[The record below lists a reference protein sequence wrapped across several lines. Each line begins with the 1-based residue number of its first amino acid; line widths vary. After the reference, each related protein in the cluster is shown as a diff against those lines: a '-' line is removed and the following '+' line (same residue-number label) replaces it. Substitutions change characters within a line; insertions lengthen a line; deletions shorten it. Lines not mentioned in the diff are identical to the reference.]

1 MTIQGLYV
9 DDYTCGCGNTA
20 NGSGFHP
27 CDEQGEYVE
36 PLPDTGWWLSERT
49 RWEGQYRC
57 ADCGTR
63 TVVQDS
69 KVFVLQR

>member
-36 PLPDTGWWLSERT
+36 PLPEWG
-49 RWEGQYRC
+49 GQYRC

-69 KVFVLQR
+69 KVFVLQV

>member
-9 DDYTCGCGNTA
+9 DDYTCECGNTS

-36 PLPDTGWWLSERT
+36 PLPQWYGM
-49 RWEGQYRC
+49 YRC

-63 TVVQDS
+63 TVVQSS

>member
-36 PLPDTGWWLSERT
+36 PLPEWCGM
-49 RWEGQYRC
+49 YRC